1 MAEKQNKMS
10 SLAMPRLIL
19 TMSLPLMLSL
29 LVQSLYNIVDSIF
42 VARLSE
48 EALTATSLAYPIQML
63 MIAFS
68 VGTSV
73 GINALL
79 SRTLGAGNR
88 EKATRI
94 AATGMILALAG
105 AGIFTLGGLCFSWK
119 ITGLLTEEPQS
130 ADLCHTY
137 LSVCMCFCAG
147 NFIETMAQRYLQAA
161 GHTLLS
167 MCSLVTGAVTNLIL
181 DPILIF
187 GYLGAPAMGIQG
199 AAIATVIGQWIGAAV
214 ALLLNALCNPEVT
227 LSFHGFHWDWE
238 ILAGIYKV
246 GLPSIV
252 TQAAGSLMVTLVN
265 QILYPISS
273 TAVAF
278 FGIYYKLQNFLFMPM
293 NGLGQAAIPIVG
305 FNLGAKNPCRIWQCI
320 RCTLPAAVGIALLG
334 TGIFQIFPRQL
345 LGLFS
350 PGEEMLRI
358 GVPAMRI
365 LSCAFPLAAAT
376 IVLGYCASGLGHGTT
391 TMVCSLLRQMLVLLP
406 CLWLLNRLWGLSCI
420 WYAVWAAECT
430 GTLCA
435 VFLVRRQLRRKVVP
449 MEKRPQI

>member
-1 MAEKQNKMS
+1 MGEKQNKMS
-10 SLAMPRLIL
+10 SLAMPRLVL
-19 TMSLPLMLSL
+19 SMSLPLMLSL

-42 VARLSE
+42 VAHLSE
-48 EALTATSLAYPIQML
+48 GALTATSLAFPIQML

-73 GINALL
+73 GVNALL

-88 EKATRI
+88 EKATQI
-94 AATGMILALAG
+94 AATGMILALCG
-105 AGIFTLGGLCFSWK
+105 AGIFTLGGLCFSWQ
-119 ITGLLTEEPQS
+119 ITGLLTEEPQ
-130 ADLCHTY
+130 AAVLCHTY

-161 GHTLLS
+161 GRTLLS
-167 MCSLVTGAVTNLIL
+167 MCSLVAGAVTNLIL

-199 AAIATVIGQWIGAAV
+199 AAIATVIGQWVGAAV
-214 ALLLNALCNPEVT
+214 ALALNALCNPEVT
-227 LSFHGFHWDWE
+227 LSFRSFHWDWE

-252 TQAAGSLMVTLVN
+252 TQAVGSLMVTLVN

-278 FGIYYKLQNFLFMPM
+278 FGVYYKLQNFLFMPM
-293 NGLGQAAIPIVG
+293 NGLGQAAIPIIS
-305 FNLGAKNPCRIWQCI
+305 FNLGAKKPHRIRQCL
-320 RCTLPAAVGIALLG
+320 RCALPAAVGIALLG
-334 TGIFQIFPRQL
+334 TGIFQAFPRQL

-358 GVPAMRI
+358 GVPALRV
-365 LSCAFPLAAAT
+365 LSCAFPLAATT

-406 CLWLLNRLWGLSCI
+406 GLWLLNRVWGPSCI
-420 WYAVWAAECT
+420 WYAVWAAECA

-435 VFLVRRQLRRKVVP
+435 VLLVRRQIRRKVVP
-449 MEKRPQI
+449 MERQLQA